1 MPESHHIPFLTEV
14 LTFLIT
20 AVVIVPLSRALRI
33 SPIIGFLA
41 VGVIVGPSVLRIVT
55 DVDGVTALAELGVIF
70 LLFTIGLELSLDRLW
85 QMRRYVFGLGLLQ
98 VLICGA
104 AIGGVAYVWDNNVN
118 ASILLG
124 LSLALSSTAVVVQL
138 LVERE
143 QFASRHGRTSFS
155 ILLFQDLAVVPLLF
169 LVGVLGQGGDG
180 SPVMDFALAM
190 LKAVAAVAVILLLGR
205 VLLRPLYR
213 IVAGTRSPEIFVALT
228 LLAILGTAY
237 ATGAAGLS
245 MALGAFLAGLLLA
258 ETEFRHQIE
267 ADIQPFKGLLL
278 GLFFI
283 AIGLQID
290 LNVIADKWVL
300 VLLAVFGLYGLK
312 IVVITLL
319 GLAARL
325 PLLLSFRVGLLLG
338 QGGEFA
344 FVVITAAMATSVIV
358 PDIGQFMLAVT
369 ALTMV
374 LTPFAALLGE
384 RLEDWLGDRQSY
396 RHIGASPE
404 EFGDLDGHVIIAGY
418 GRVGRTVARLLNSQ
432 MVPYVALDLNTQNL
446 ARFRQEKLP
455 VFFGDSRNGDVLE
468 QVGVAKAST
477 LVITLD
483 DPAAVRQT
491 LELARHRWPDLDIY
505 VRARDSADA
514 RDLMTGGACHAVP
527 ETVESSLQL
536 ASEVLQSLGTPAEAV
551 APVVEAFRDETY
563 RNLSQPEPAE

>member
-396 RHIGASPE
+396 SHIGASPE